1 VPSVTFTV
9 TDYMFL
15 TALIILGRLGLV
27 GGYRAKHRNRKE
39 LREQK
44 QQQRDQESDRQSG
57 VAGGCGNIWVVTSAR
72 NTTSLATG

>member
-1 VPSVTFTV
+1 
-9 TDYMFL
+9 MFL

-27 GGYRAKHRNRKE
+27 GGYRAEHRNWKE

-57 VAGGCGNIWVVTSAR
+57 VAGGCGNVWVVTSAR
-72 NTTSLATG
+72 NTTSLAIG